1 VVSREARC
9 GEQGSACTRE
19 DGRCQ
24 VSGKNAKKKSC
35 TPAEAEGT
43 LNDASR
49 HDAIERRSWYLLW
62 LSPWRRRG

>member
-1 VVSREARC
+1 VVTREARC
-9 GEQGSACTRE
+9 GEQGRACTRE

-43 LNDASR
+43 VNDGDALNTAEETGQR
-49 HDAIERRSWYLLW
+49 KL
-62 LSPWRRRG
+62 GCGT